1 MSILCIALH
10 TTYYLIVIYVNPI
23 SSNTCT
29 APIHDFFTPPFF
41 FNENPVP
48 CRVHDVLFF
57 VTVIKL

>member
-1 MSILCIALH
+1 MSILLHCIA
-10 TTYYLIVIYVNPI
+10 YYVLSYSYLCESHFIEYVYSADPRLF
-23 SSNTCT
+23 
-29 APIHDFFTPPFF
+29 HPPF